1 MRISLLLAALPTFA
15 VILMADAQQTAVTRA
30 SLASGAHVIVLRHGA
45 TDDSRR
51 DVYPFK
57 FDDLSAQRLLS
68 EKGRDTARQIGADFR
83 TIGLPIGNVFTS
95 RLNRAVETGSLISGA
110 DVVAEDA
117 LTDSGAGNPS
127 SMANPSGKNVQA
139 GRGIRQVVDRAP
151 KSGTNTLIVTHK
163 TNIADAFGKE
173 FADIREGEAIVLK
186 SSPDQP
192 AKLLGRIQALEWS
205 TLP

>member
-15 VILMADAQQTAVTRA
+15 VILMADAQQTAITRA

-83 TIGLPIGNVFTS
+83 TIGLPIGNVFTC
-95 RLNRAVETGSLISGA
+95 L
-110 DVVAEDA
+110 
-117 LTDSGAGNPS
+117 PS
-127 SMANPSGKNVQA
+127 PG
-139 GRGIRQVVDRAP
+139 GG
-151 KSGTNTLIVTHK
+151 G
-163 TNIADAFGKE
+163 
-173 FADIREGEAIVLK
+173 
-186 SSPDQP
+186 
-192 AKLLGRIQALEWS
+192 
-205 TLP
+205 